1 MNQIENQSEDSTNV
15 LTGELQV
22 PGERQHLFTTLD
34 ALLDFAKVFKIT
46 NFNSRSGYNQ
56 QGSLVYQITYTTQDN

>member
-1 MNQIENQSEDSTNV
+1 MNQIENQSEEDT
-15 LTGELQV
+15 LIGELQV

>member
-1 MNQIENQSEDSTNV
+1 MEQIENQKEENI
-15 LTGELQV
+15 LAGELQM
-22 PGERQHLFTTLD
+22 PGERQHLFATLD